1 MFQTNKYYEPKIWKP
16 SKKQESVNE
25 PNIKDYEN
33 TVFSATQLLLTMPD
47 SQTISY
53 VQRYQ
58 RNSVKLLDNRL
69 QIFGVQKRF
78 DYFGTTEG
86 GYMGE
91 ISHKYIDIIKDFYC
105 PSNYKR
111 QITSEYLKKHR
122 YYKYF
127 KERGFTS
134 SIVKIY
140 YDYVKP
146 GNSTDYYTIGRLKLN
161 FTDTAYHHGFIDEIY
176 FYIDGQEHSLGG
188 HANIYLSEDLFDLL
202 RYGVDQKHVLNI
214 MKDCSKY
221 LYKNL

>member
-1 MFQTNKYYEPKIWKP
+1 MDKYYKPKIWKP
-16 SKKQESVNE
+16 SKKQESDNE

-33 TVFSATQLLLTMPD
+33 TVFSATQLLLTIPD

-53 VQRYQ
+53 VQTYPG
-58 RNSVKLLDNRL
+58 NSVKLLDNRR
-69 QIFGVQKRF
+69 QILEVQGRF

-86 GYMGE
+86 NFMGGE

-122 YYKYF
+122 YYKFF
-127 KERGFTS
+127 KEKGFTS

-140 YDYVKP
+140 YDFVKP
-146 GNSTDYYTIGRLKLN
+146 SNSTDYYTIGRLKLD
-161 FTDTAYHHGFIDEIY
+161 FTETAYHHGFIDEIY

-202 RYGVDQKHVLNI
+202 RYGVDQKHVFNI
-214 MKDCSKY
+214 IKEK
-221 LYKNL
+221 KTI